1 MDMSNVVSPE
11 FTEHIESAM
20 LKVAVQAFNQAA
32 VRESLPYWMKK
43 KEAVQ
48 YANVD
53 IKTLNGFIADG
64 LKVSIKDGVQRISK
78 KAVDEYYKNHEV

>member
-1 MDMSNVVSPE
+1 VELSEVASPE
-11 FTEHIESAM
+11 FAKYIEGVM
-20 LKVAVQAFNQAA
+20 LKVAVHAFNQAS